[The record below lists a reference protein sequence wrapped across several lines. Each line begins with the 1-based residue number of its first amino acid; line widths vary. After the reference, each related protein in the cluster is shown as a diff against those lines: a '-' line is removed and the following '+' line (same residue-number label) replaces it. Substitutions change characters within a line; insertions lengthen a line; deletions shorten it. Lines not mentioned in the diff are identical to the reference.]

1 MEGGRIMNYKTALA
15 EQIDDMAESLEYWKD
30 AHKRA
35 MDKEVDLQQEL
46 DDLKS
51 EIRTKRTLYLDLLEE
66 RDSLV
71 IEVNELTST
80 NKELWTTI
88 KSLPTIAEDALIRKL
103 KED

>member
-1 MEGGRIMNYKTALA
+1 MNYKTALA
-15 EQIDDMAESLEYWKD
+15 EQIDDMAL
-30 AHKRA
+30 
-35 MDKEVDLQQEL
+35 EL

-66 RDSLV
+66 RESLV
-71 IEVNELTST
+71 IEVNDLTST

-103 KED
+103 KEK

>member
-1 MEGGRIMNYKTALA
+1 MKRLNK
-15 EQIDDMAESLEYWKD
+15 EQIDDMA
-30 AHKRA
+30 
-35 MDKEVDLQQEL
+35 QEL
-46 DDLKS
+46 ADLKT

-103 KED
+103 KENEDD

>member
-1 MEGGRIMNYKTALA
+1 MNYKTA
-15 EQIDDMAESLEYWKD
+15 EQIDDMA
-30 AHKRA
+30 
-35 MDKEVDLQQEL
+35 QEL
-46 DDLKS
+46 DDLKT

-80 NKELWTTI
+80 NKELWATI

-103 KED
+103 KENEDE

>member
-1 MEGGRIMNYKTALA
+1 MKRLNK
-15 EQIDDMAESLEYWKD
+15 EQIDDMA
-30 AHKRA
+30 
-35 MDKEVDLQQEL
+35 QEL
-46 DDLKS
+46 ADLKT

-80 NKELWTTI
+80 NKELWATI

-103 KED
+103 KEN

>member
-1 MEGGRIMNYKTALA
+1 MNYKTALA
-15 EQIDDMAESLEYWKD
+15 EQIDDMA
-30 AHKRA
+30 
-35 MDKEVDLQQEL
+35 VEL

-80 NKELWTTI
+80 NKELWATI

-103 KED
+103 KENEDEL

>member
-1 MEGGRIMNYKTALA
+1 MEGGRIMNYKTAPA
-15 EQIDDMAESLEYWKD
+15 EQIDDMA
-30 AHKRA
+30 
-35 MDKEVDLQQEL
+35 VEL

-88 KSLPTIAEDALIRKL
+88 KSLPTIAEDALVRKL
-103 KED
+103 KENEDEL

>member
-1 MEGGRIMNYKTALA
+1 MNYKYKTALA

-46 DDLKS
+46 DDLKT

-103 KED
+103 KENEDE

>member
-1 MEGGRIMNYKTALA
+1 MNYKTALA
-15 EQIDDMAESLEYWKD
+15 EQIDDMA
-30 AHKRA
+30 
-35 MDKEVDLQQEL
+35 QEL

-80 NKELWTTI
+80 NKELWATI

-103 KED
+103 KENEDGCF

>member
-1 MEGGRIMNYKTALA
+1 MNYKTALA
-15 EQIDDMAESLEYWKD
+15 EQIDDMA
-30 AHKRA
+30 
-35 MDKEVDLQQEL
+35 VEL

-103 KED
+103 KENEDD

>member
-1 MEGGRIMNYKTALA
+1 MIYKTALA

-46 DDLKS
+46 DDLKT

-80 NKELWTTI
+80 NKELWATI

-103 KED
+103 KENEDGCF

>member
-1 MEGGRIMNYKTALA
+1 MNYKTALA

-103 KED
+103 KENEDGCF

>member
-1 MEGGRIMNYKTALA
+1 MNYKYKTALA

-46 DDLKS
+46 DDLKT

-71 IEVNELTST
+71 IEVNDLTST
-80 NKELWTTI
+80 NKELWATI
-88 KSLPTIAEDALIRKL
+88 KSLPTIAEDALISKL
-103 KED
+103 KEEV

>member
-1 MEGGRIMNYKTALA
+1 MKRLNK
-15 EQIDDMAESLEYWKD
+15 EQIDDMA
-30 AHKRA
+30 
-35 MDKEVDLQQEL
+35 QEL
-46 DDLKS
+46 ADLKT

-80 NKELWTTI
+80 NKELWATI

-103 KED
+103 KENEDE

>member
-1 MEGGRIMNYKTALA
+1 MNYKTALA
-15 EQIDDMAESLEYWKD
+15 EQIDDMA
-30 AHKRA
+30 
-35 MDKEVDLQQEL
+35 VEL

-88 KSLPTIAEDALIRKL
+88 KSLPTIVEDALVRKL
-103 KED
+103 KENEDEL

>member
-1 MEGGRIMNYKTALA
+1 MNYKTALA

-46 DDLKS
+46 DDLKT

-80 NKELWTTI
+80 NKELWATI

-103 KED
+103 KEEV

>member
-1 MEGGRIMNYKTALA
+1 MNYKTALA
-15 EQIDDMAESLEYWKD
+15 EQIDDMA
-30 AHKRA
+30 
-35 MDKEVDLQQEL
+35 QEL
-46 DDLKS
+46 DDLKT

-80 NKELWTTI
+80 NKELWATI

-103 KED
+103 KEEV

>member
-15 EQIDDMAESLEYWKD
+15 EQIDDMA
-30 AHKRA
+30 
-35 MDKEVDLQQEL
+35 VEL

>member
-1 MEGGRIMNYKTALA
+1 MNYKTA
-15 EQIDDMAESLEYWKD
+15 EQIDDMA
-30 AHKRA
+30 
-35 MDKEVDLQQEL
+35 QEL
-46 DDLKS
+46 DDLKT

-80 NKELWTTI
+80 NKELWATI

-103 KED
+103 KENEDGCF

>member
-1 MEGGRIMNYKTALA
+1 MIYKTALA

-46 DDLKS
+46 DDLKT

-80 NKELWTTI
+80 NKELWATI
-88 KSLPTIAEDALIRKL
+88 KSLPTIAEDALVRKL
-103 KED
+103 KENEDD

>member
-1 MEGGRIMNYKTALA
+1 MKYKTALA
-15 EQIDDMAESLEYWKD
+15 EQIDDMA
-30 AHKRA
+30 
-35 MDKEVDLQQEL
+35 QEL

-80 NKELWTTI
+80 NKELWATI

-103 KED
+103 KENEDE

>member
-1 MEGGRIMNYKTALA
+1 MNYKTALA
-15 EQIDDMAESLEYWKD
+15 EQIDDMA
-30 AHKRA
+30 
-35 MDKEVDLQQEL
+35 QEL

-80 NKELWTTI
+80 NKELWATI

-103 KED
+103 KENEDEL

>member
-1 MEGGRIMNYKTALA
+1 MNYKTALA

-46 DDLKS
+46 ADLKT

-80 NKELWTTI
+80 NKELWATI

-103 KED
+103 KENEDE

>member
-1 MEGGRIMNYKTALA
+1 MIYKTALA

-46 DDLKS
+46 DDLKT

-71 IEVNELTST
+71 IEVNDLTST
-80 NKELWTTI
+80 NKELWATI
-88 KSLPTIAEDALIRKL
+88 KSLPTIAEDALVRKL
-103 KED
+103 KENEDD

>member
-1 MEGGRIMNYKTALA
+1 MNYKTALA
-15 EQIDDMAESLEYWKD
+15 EQIDDMA
-30 AHKRA
+30 
-35 MDKEVDLQQEL
+35 QEL

-80 NKELWTTI
+80 NKELWATI

-103 KED
+103 KEEV

>member
-1 MEGGRIMNYKTALA
+1 MKYKTALA
-15 EQIDDMAESLEYWKD
+15 EQIDDMA
-30 AHKRA
+30 
-35 MDKEVDLQQEL
+35 QEL

-80 NKELWTTI
+80 NKELWATI
-88 KSLPTIAEDALIRKL
+88 KSLPTIAEDALVRKL
-103 KED
+103 KENEDD

>member
-1 MEGGRIMNYKTALA
+1 MNYRTALA

-46 DDLKS
+46 DDLKT

-66 RDSLV
+66 RESLV
-71 IEVNELTST
+71 IEVNDLTST
-80 NKELWTTI
+80 NKELWATI

-103 KED
+103 KENEDE

>member
-1 MEGGRIMNYKTALA
+1 MNYKTALA
-15 EQIDDMAESLEYWKD
+15 EQIDDMA
-30 AHKRA
+30 
-35 MDKEVDLQQEL
+35 QEL

-88 KSLPTIAEDALIRKL
+88 KSLPTIAEDELT
-103 KED
+103 KENKR

>member
-1 MEGGRIMNYKTALA
+1 MNYKTALA

-46 DDLKS
+46 DDLKT

-71 IEVNELTST
+71 IEVNDLTST
-80 NKELWTTI
+80 NKELWATI

-103 KED
+103 KEN

>member
-1 MEGGRIMNYKTALA
+1 MNYKTALA

-46 DDLKS
+46 DDLKT

-80 NKELWTTI
+80 NKELWATI
-88 KSLPTIAEDALIRKL
+88 KSLPTIAEDALVRKL
-103 KED
+103 KENEDEL